1 MNSLSNFK
9 SIYSNYNELFSH
21 LPSKRVR
28 HFYILIFMSFVCS
41 FAELLSLGS
50 IVPFVTVLLQPDKL
64 YTLGYIQP
72 FIEILNI
79 KESSQLLMPITI
91 IFASFAFTAGLLR
104 LLLLWLIMVIS
115 NKITADLT
123 KKIYVSTLTK
133 PYKYFIDLDSN
144 EVISGVTQKSQLVSV
159 VILASMN
166 AVSSLIII
174 SVILMMLI
182 YANPTISLITF
193 LFFGFL
199 YVLLTY
205 LTKSF
210 LLRNSIVIANSM
222 TKIVKNI
229 QESIGSIRDIILNK
243 SHGAYIEEYSKT
255 VDDFRFKVTQN
266 EFVTQSP
273 KLILETFAIVLISIL
288 ILIFS
293 NNTKNISELLPIF
306 ALIIFGGVRLLPIM
320 QQLYASLSSIYANK
334 ASTDDI
340 IVLLRGTKDVLIET
354 EDNDFKFKNI
364 IELKNVFFKY
374 SSNENWAIENV
385 NISIKKGTKNAI
397 IGETGSG
404 KTTLVDILL
413 GFLKPQKGLV
423 TIDGEELKSQLIAN
437 WQNNIAHVPQNI
449 FLSNASIAE
458 NIALVPKNEI
468 DYEKLET
475 VAKKARLLN
484 FINTRNERFNEYV
497 GERGIKISGGQLQ
510 RIGIARALYKGA
522 EVIFLDESTSA
533 LDFDTENEI
542 INALN
547 EMDNN
552 VTIIMI
558 THRENNLDKFE
569 NIYEIKDNKVSK
581 FILGK
586 K

>member
-79 KESSQLLMPITI
+79 EESSQLLMPITI
-91 IFASFAFTAGLLR
+91 IFASFAFMAGLLR

-144 EVISGVTQKSQLVSV
+144 EVISGVTQKTQLVSV

-340 IVLLRGTKDVLIET
+340 IVLLRSTKEVLIET

-385 NISIKKGTKNAI
+385 NISIKKCTKNAI

-413 GFLKPQKGLV
+413 GFLKPQKGFV

-468 DYEKLET
+468 DYQKLET

-558 THRENNLDKFE
+558 THRGNNLDKFE